1 MFATF
6 ARVEEEEEA
15 LPRRCRDIEY
25 LVKNTKNSPVSSRA
39 KEYTHIKII
48 IIITTTTQST
58 YDFGNEEGEPRST
71 ANQPQNSHRLSLR
84 PMARAL

>member
-6 ARVEEEEEA
+6 ARVEEEEEDEA

-25 LVKNTKNSPVSSRA
+25 LVVKNTKNSPVSSRA

-48 IIITTTTQST
+48 IIITTQTK
-58 YDFGNEEGEPRST
+58 
-71 ANQPQNSHRLSLR
+71 HV
-84 PMARAL
+84 